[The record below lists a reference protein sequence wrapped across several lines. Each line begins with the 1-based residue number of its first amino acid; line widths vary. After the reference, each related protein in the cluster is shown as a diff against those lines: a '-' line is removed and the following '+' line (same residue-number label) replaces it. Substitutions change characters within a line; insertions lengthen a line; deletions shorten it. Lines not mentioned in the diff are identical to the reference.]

1 MKKFLSAIVRIPGKY
16 GLQILFFT
24 IPVFM
29 TSFRT
34 MSFGQTNLN
43 GKLDDLGEIGTTTI
57 VPFVMPDG
65 VKLYANITVPVLQD
79 CVIVNFDLGII
90 DTAYAGF
97 YAPLEVLQRGKQL
110 IIYDSLYGQPNP
122 NPYQLPMI
130 WIRTPYNKGNT
141 DALGAGFGLL
151 GYVFGQQDQRGR
163 YSSEGVYLPIQ
174 SDGWSKMPYH
184 PYITHVLDT
193 LTPLSDP
200 RNGNKHEDGYN
211 SIQFIK
217 NNLTR
222 TYDVNGDGILQ
233 NDETFLIYNGSI
245 GTMGASA
252 LGYNQYQ
259 AAAAHKIDPS
269 QPGLKCMIP
278 IVATNE
284 FYKSTGFQNGVFRD
298 RLVTGWIQGQV
309 FDTEDDS
316 IPVDQQIAAAQGALN
331 AVQNNIH
338 SSFDYAVADKFVAA
352 NKAIDHFAT
361 VRYKDQFGNLLPTGY
376 YPNAVSRKGYD
387 ASRAMV
393 DAGGDGSLYGQ
404 FSRYANMEVPAYHL
418 TGWWDIF
425 IDGQIQTWAYMK
437 KELSRNYDN
446 YRKQKIV
453 IGPWAH
459 QTIAK
464 KITGDMTYPDNVT
477 DLVGVDFDAF
487 DTDSFQLSKVLKS
500 EPMSW
505 FRYNLNYN
513 QGLGEPKF
521 FLARNNRWQPVLF
534 GLYKVRIPSK
544 DYTVKFE
551 TMLSFLNG
559 TGPLHGFPVEVKDAQ
574 DTIVFSDTVTV
585 SPLGYSLIP
594 GLDTGKIVPIPRV
607 NFMDSVANVR
617 AYIAGPNGDG
627 IPDNAAVG
635 NYWLNLDT
643 FPVQAPYVNPVKMY
657 LHQNGMADYTNP
669 DSDEGYKIYVHDPND
684 PVLTIGGENM
694 IVQLPNGAKNLAGT
708 GNSQG
713 QINVANF
720 AQYTMDRPGVLQFT
734 SAVLSDTLSIV
745 GFPVGTLY
753 AKTNP
758 GGLTNG
764 PTDTDFF
771 IRILDVY
778 PNDSDGNRR
787 EYFVTE
793 GCVNARARDYARN
806 IVEHPEWDEN
816 PPYANDNI
824 PFTNINIGQV
834 YEYKFKMMPI
844 GYTFGKGHKI
854 KILISSSNYTR
865 YQVNPNLPVNDGEF
879 FRRKPG
885 DGQGYVYN
893 GNFMMPRLAVQ
904 RLAFSPQYP
913 SNIELPVYVQGY
925 VWAPTFTPEIVKSEA
940 EDFLLFPNPA
950 SNEVSVYLSKE
961 SDYTFSVTN
970 MAGQLILKTNISNT
984 DEAKIDVKKI
994 PDGIYL
1000 FQAMDNKTNR
1010 GIVKKLAVV
1019 K

>member
-1 MKKFLSAIVRIPGKY
+1 MKKFLLSVF
-16 GLQILFFT
+16 LVT
-24 IPVFM
+24 ISTFAFSQD
-29 TSFRT
+29 T
-34 MSFGQTNLN
+34 LN
-43 GKLDDLGEIGTTTI
+43 GTLDDISEMGTTTI

-90 DTAYAGF
+90 DSAYTGIV
-97 YAPLEVLQRGKQL
+97 APLEVLQRGKQL
-110 IIYDSLYGQPNP
+110 IIYDSLNGQPNP
-122 NPYQLPMI
+122 NPYQLPLI
-130 WIRTPYNKGNT
+130 WMRTPYNKGNT

-184 PYITHVLDT
+184 PYLTHILDT
-193 LTPLSDP
+193 LTPVSDA

-222 TYDVNGDGILQ
+222 TYDVNGDGMLQ
-233 NDETFLIYNGSI
+233 DDETFLIYNGSI

-259 AAAAHKIDPS
+259 AAAAHKIDPA

-284 FYKSTGFQNGVFRD
+284 FFKSTAYQNGVFRD
-298 RLVTGWIQGQV
+298 RLVTGWIQGQI

-316 IPVDQQIAAAQGALN
+316 IPADSTIAATQGLLT
-331 AVQNNIH
+331 AVQNTIH
-338 SSFDYAVADKFVAA
+338 SSFDYAVSDKFVAA
-352 NKAIDHFAT
+352 NKAIDHFCA
-361 VRYKDQFGNLLPTGY
+361 VNYKDQFGNLLPTGY
-376 YPNAVSRKGYD
+376 YPNQIARKGFD

-393 DAGGDGSLYGQ
+393 DANGDGSLYGQ
-404 FSRYANMEVPAYHL
+404 FNRYANMEVPAYHL

-437 KELSRNYDN
+437 EHLSRNYDN
-446 YRKQKIV
+446 HKKQKIV

-464 KITGDMTYPDNVT
+464 KVTGDMSYPDNVT

-487 DTDSFQLSKVLKS
+487 DTDSFQLSKLLKS

-521 FLARNNRWQPVLF
+521 FLAESNTWQPVLF
-534 GLYKVRIPSK
+534 GLYAVRIPAA

-551 TMLSFLNG
+551 TMLAFLNG
-559 TGPLHGFPVEVKDAQ
+559 TGALHGFPVEVKDVIA
-574 DTIVFSDTVTV
+574 DTLFFSDTLTV
-585 SPLGYSLIP
+585 PPLGYSLIP
-594 GLDTGKIVPIPRV
+594 GLDTGQITPIPHV

-627 IPDNAAVG
+627 IAANAAVG
-635 NYWLNLDT
+635 NYWLSLDT
-643 FPVQAPYVNPVKMY
+643 FPIQAPYINPAKMY
-657 LHQNGMADYTNP
+657 FHQNGTMDYSAP
-669 DSDEGYKIYVHDPND
+669 GSDEGYKIYVHDPDD
-684 PVLTIGGENM
+684 PILTIGGENM
-694 IVQLPNGAKNLAGT
+694 IVQLPNGGQNLSGN

-713 QINVANF
+713 QINVTRF
-720 AQYTMDRPGVLQFT
+720 AQYTMDRPGVLKFT
-734 SAVLSDTLSIV
+734 SSVLTDTLSIV

-753 AKTNP
+753 AKSNP
-758 GGLTNG
+758 GGITNG

-778 PNDSDGNRR
+778 PNDSA
-787 EYFVTE
+787 YFVAE

-816 PPYANDNI
+816 PPYQNDNT

-844 GYTFGKGHKI
+844 GYTFGQGHKI

-865 YQVNPNLPVNDGEF
+865 YQVNPNLPINDGEF

-913 SNIELPVYVQGY
+913 SNIELPLYVNKY
-925 VWAPTFTPEIVKSEA
+925 VWTPTFTPEIVTPEA
-940 EDFLLFPNPA
+940 EDLLLFPNPT
-950 SNEVSVYLSKE
+950 SSEVSVYLSKK
-961 SDYTFSVTN
+961 SDYAISVMN
-970 MAGQLILKTNISNT
+970 IAGQIILKTNIANT
-984 DEAKIDVKKI
+984 DETKIEVKKLS
-994 PDGIYL
+994 DGIY
-1000 FQAMDNKTNR
+1000 FVQAMDEKTKR
-1010 GIVKKLAVV
+1010 SIVKKLAVV
-1019 K
+1019 R

>member
-1 MKKFLSAIVRIPGKY
+1 V
-16 GLQILFFT
+16 
-24 IPVFM
+24 
-29 TSFRT
+29 
-34 MSFGQTNLN
+34 
-43 GKLDDLGEIGTTTI
+43 
-57 VPFVMPDG
+57 
-65 VKLYANITVPVLQD
+65 
-79 CVIVNFDLGII
+79 
-90 DTAYAGF
+90 
-97 YAPLEVLQRGKQL
+97 
-110 IIYDSLYGQPNP
+110 
-122 NPYQLPMI
+122 QLPMI
-130 WIRTPYNKGNT
+130 WMRTPYDKGNT
-141 DALGAGFGLL
+141 DALGAGFGML

-163 YSSEGVYLPIQ
+163 YTSEGVYLPIQ

-184 PYITHVLDT
+184 PYITHILDT
-193 LTPLSDP
+193 LTPVSDS

-211 SIQFIK
+211 SIQFIL

-222 TYDVNGDGILQ
+222 TYDMDGDGTL
-233 NDETFLIYNGSI
+233 DTFLVCNGSI

-259 AAAAHKIDPS
+259 AAAAHKIDPA
-269 QPGLKCMIP
+269 QPGLKAMLP
-278 IVATNE
+278 IVGTNE
-284 FYKSTGFQNGVFRD
+284 FFKSTGFQNGVFRD
-298 RLVTGWIQGQV
+298 RLVTGWLQGQI
-309 FDTEDDS
+309 FDAEDDS
-316 IPVDQQIAAAQGALN
+316 IPVDQQIAATQGLLT

-338 SSFDYAVADKFVAA
+338 SSFDYGVSDKFVAA
-352 NKAIDHFAT
+352 NKAIDHFSA

-376 YPNAVSRKGYD
+376 YPNSITRKGYD

-393 DAGGDGSLYGQ
+393 GANGDGSLYGQ
-404 FSRYANMEVPAYHL
+404 FNRYANMEVPAYHL

-437 KELSRNYDN
+437 QYLSRNYDN
-446 YRKQKIV
+446 HKKQKIV

-459 QTIAK
+459 QTISK
-464 KITGDMTYPDNVT
+464 KITGDMSYPDNAA
-477 DLVGVDFDAF
+477 DLPGVDFDAF
-487 DTDSFQLSKVLKS
+487 DAGSLPISKLLKS
-500 EPMSW
+500 EAMSW

-521 FLARNNRWQPVLF
+521 MLAENDRWQSVL
-534 GLYKVRIPSK
+534 GLYYVQIP
-544 DYTVKFE
+544 DTNFVVKYE
-551 TMLSFLNG
+551 AMLAYLNG
-559 TGPLHGFPVEVKDAQ
+559 TGGLNGIP
-574 DTIVFSDTVTV
+574 VTV
-585 SPLGYSLIP
+585 RQGSPTGTIIYGPHFPADVSASGNSLIP
-594 GLDTGKIVPIPRV
+594 GLDTGKITSVPRV

-627 IPDNAAVG
+627 ISGNAAVG

-643 FPVQAPYVNPVKMY
+643 FPIQSPYVNPVKMY
-657 LHQNGMADYTNP
+657 LHQNGAADYSAP
-669 DSDEGYKIYVHDPND
+669 ESDEGYKIYVHDPDD
-684 PVLTIGGENM
+684 PIFTIGGENM
-694 IVQLPNGAKNLAGT
+694 IVQLPDGAKNLAGT

-713 QINVANF
+713 QINVARF

-734 SAVLSDTLSIV
+734 SDILPDTLSIV

-753 AKTNP
+753 AKSNP
-758 GGLTNG
+758 GGVTNG

-778 PNDSDGNRR
+778 PNDSIGNRR

-816 PPYANDNI
+816 PPYQNDNT

-865 YQVNPNLPVNDGEF
+865 YQVNPNLPINDGDF

-885 DGQGYVYN
+885 DGQGYTYN

-913 SNIELPVYVQGY
+913 SNIELPIYVQGY
-925 VWAPTFTPEIVKSEA
+925 VWTPTFTPEIVKPEV
-940 EDFLLFPNPA
+940 EDLLLFPNPA
-950 SNEVSVYLSKE
+950 NNEVSVYLSKK
-961 SDYTFSVTN
+961 SDYTISVTN
-970 MAGQLILKTNISNT
+970 IAGQLIRHWRI
-984 DEAKIDVKKI
+984 
-994 PDGIYL
+994 
-1000 FQAMDNKTNR
+1000 
-1010 GIVKKLAVV
+1010 
-1019 K
+1019 